1 MQENQEKEL
10 ILLENLGYLKPTEK
24 SNYTKRY
31 GIYKCHCG
39 NEFKAQFQHINRKL
53 TTSCGCIK
61 KANIRLIN
69 KQNATHNLSKHR
81 LYDTWKHMIQ
91 RCTNNKDKTY
101 KNYGARGITVCK
113 EWLDIKNFIDDMY
126 PTYQEGLSIDRIDN
140 DKGYYK
146 DNCRWADSITQARN
160 TRILRKDNK
169 TGYRGVHKTTKRFY
183 AKIIVNNI
191 PITIGYYENKEDA
204 ALARNQYIIDN
215 NLDHVLNI
223 LK

>member
-1 MQENQEKEL
+1 MLENNQKEI
-10 ILLENLGYLKPTEK
+10 ILLKDLGYLKPTEK

-140 DKGYYK
+140 DEGYSK
-146 DNCRWADSITQARN
+146 DNCRWLFHSRN
-160 TRILRKDNK
+160 IYNKSKTRRILFKDQ
-169 TGYRGVHKTTKRFY
+169 
-183 AKIIVNNI
+183 
-191 PITIGYYENKEDA
+191 ENSVAGWARELGLA
-204 ALARNQYIIDN
+204 ASSLHSRIDN
-215 NLDHVLNI
+215 WGIEKALTEPHGPTGP
-223 LK
+223 KRG